1 MKLFLVIALFCGSV
15 MADGDQPNGG
25 RTDCTVN
32 CPPPCTENC
41 GLANGTETESD
52 PIEGWDFEM
61 IPNDLII
68 GFANEAY
75 RLFI

>member
-1 MKLFLVIALFCGSV
+1 MKIFIVIALLCGSV

-41 GLANGTETESD
+41 GFAAGSETETDPVEESD
-52 PIEGWDFEM
+52 LEL
-61 IPNDLII
+61 IPNTILVE
-68 GFANEAY
+68 FANEIY
-75 RLFI
+75 RFFI